1 MKVQVRVD
9 FQTRILDIEASND
22 EEAIFYAQKIMQ
34 DVPTLYGGIAHMT
47 SCKTDTW
54 YNYGIVKYPENPIPG
69 MIDLDDVKDCTLGV
83 DISGAGASSSRDD
96 SIVEML
102 MQLEPKA
109 EELSKLASNKSLELI
124 MIKNLESVEV
134 TEDEV
139 ANGLKVDLEFSVAE
153 KYDEDVVLAFKQLA
167 ARKSSKDQ
175 TLIVGMDFGS
185 KEDVYVLH
193 SVGDT
198 NYEGKLELKNY
209 ATPTP
214 DVVVVPAP
222 VTSSYALLYN
232 PNNKYIG
239 EITTIEQLLSVRNSI
254 KDLGI
259 NGYYLAL
266 NDHSTIGIDKYGE
279 LERYPEGFFDE
290 YLDLLLKLTDRP
302 GPDKVSINP
311 FGKDNLNK
319 VDVDKVQNIVKLCEN
334 SNYPVISNKDVNF
347 HCMDYPPFPTQEST
361 SERVGLVE
369 KLKDIATSIITP
381 MKYDPE
387 GIENVG
393 MYISFNSAYSEEYYS
408 IYPTLEAAEIDYQE
422 NINNEDVKS
431 AGIAKIIKGTEPHWV
446 GDN

>member
-1 MKVQVRVD
+1 MNFQVKVD
-9 FQTRILDIEASND
+9 FQPQIMNIEAED
-22 EEAIFYAQKIMQ
+22 EEQAILYAQKKMD
-34 DVPTLYGGIAHMT
+34 DVPTLFGGSGSMPIFT
-47 SCKTDTW
+47 NDTK
-54 YNYGIVKYPENPIPG
+54 YRYRIVKYPDNPIPG
-69 MIDLDDVKDCTLGV
+69 MIDLGDVKDCTLGV
-83 DISGAGASSSRDD
+83 DISGAGVSSSRDS

-102 MQLEPKA
+102 MQLDPKA
-109 EELSKLASNKSLELI
+109 DPESLHVVSE
-124 MIKNLESVEV
+124 KAPGTVEC

-139 ANGLKVDLEFSVAE
+139 ANGLKIDISFSDTE

-185 KEDVYVLH
+185 TEDGYVLH
-193 SVGDT
+193 SIGDT
-198 NYEGKLELKNY
+198 KYEGKLELKNY

-232 PNNKYIG
+232 PKNKYIG

-254 KDLGI
+254 KDLGV

-311 FGKDNLNK
+311 FGKDNL
-319 VDVDKVQNIVKLCEN
+319 DKV
-334 SNYPVISNKDVNF
+334 F
-347 HCMDYPPFPTQEST
+347 
-361 SERVGLVE
+361 SE
-369 KLKDIATSIITP
+369 K
-381 MKYDPE
+381 
-387 GIENVG
+387 NH
-393 MYISFNSAYSEEYYS
+393 EEYDRLKF
-408 IYPTLEAAEIDYQE
+408 PNAEDYKKLME
-422 NINNEDVKS
+422 LRGETDNFRNE
-431 AGIAKIIKGTEPHWV
+431 I
-446 GDN
+446 